1 MRPVHATLV
10 ERVRSVSA
18 TCGIFLAL
26 CVAPAIAATPTT
38 TTLAVGPSNN
48 VATGTTV
55 TLTATVTNPSPV
67 TTGLVLFCNATAPH
81 CSQGVGL
88 YGTASLTTSGTAI
101 LRMRFGAGVANIQA
115 QFVATSANAASASLT
130 NSVAVTALP
139 SYASVTSLGKT
150 GVMGN
155 YTLTGTVGGLGLNL
169 VSGTVSFLDTTNGN
183 ANIGSA
189 VLGSNS
195 TGWAA
200 PVPYATGNAPTG
212 STVGDLNRDGIL
224 DLAECDY
231 YDGTV
236 SVFLGNGD
244 GTFGARTS
252 YAVGV
257 NPYQVLAGDFNRDG
271 NLDLAVATTTGVSV
285 LFGNG
290 DGTFQSSV
298 SYVITGGST
307 GIVVAD
313 FNGDGFLDLALVN
326 NSQSTLNIM
335 LGNGD
340 GTFQSSVSYPT
351 GKNGTAIAG
360 GDFVGNGIQ
369 DLAVT
374 NGTDGTVSVF
384 IGNGDGTFKPQVTY
398 AAGRWPDGI
407 TAGDVNND
415 GKLDLVSANYSDN
428 TVSVYIGNGDGT
440 FQPQVTYPA
449 AGALAVLV
457 ADLNGDGN
465 PDLAVINYAS
475 TGTVTIYPGNGT
487 GVFNTST
494 AFPSGKYPGWVS
506 AGDFNGDGRTDLAI
520 PNDSTSVNTISILL
534 GTSTAP
540 FSAGS
545 IAVTGTQGV
554 HNVLAS
560 FPGDASHTGSQSPT
574 VALTAP
580 LGPVS
585 VVVTSNNNPSADGSA
600 VILTATLTGS
610 GVNPTGTVQFRDGG
624 SLLTTKAIS
633 GSIATYSTGFLAPGT
648 HSITAVYGGN
658 SNYVAT
664 TSAALTQV
672 VSLITPTVSV
682 SCSPNPITY
691 GPQNTTCTATVTPS
705 GATGTIAFTANG
717 GAWTTVALSGGSAS
731 AGGWSTWAVGTYPV
745 GATYSGDSNYSGSSA
760 SSTVTIAPAPTTTT
774 ITSTLN
780 PSVFG
785 QNVSWPCSVTS
796 PDGTPTGTITYTN
809 SNGTSGDVTLIG
821 GVSGSNTWS
830 GTGLPVGTYV
840 FGCSFAAQGNFAASS
855 SSVTQT
861 VGPAPTITELSSSSN
876 PIVFGGSTTFTAL
889 LDTGGIPT
897 PTGTVAFTSNG
908 VSIGSGAVST
918 VSATNL
924 ERFSNSP
931 SSWSYVS
938 EAVALNSTVAPDGTN
953 TATLA
958 TVNSAGGYYLYDGTI
973 ACSPG
978 PITYSLWLQKYS
990 TSPTDQVAMGL
1001 RFFDSVG
1008 TELMGN
1014 SISVV
1019 PTAIWQ
1025 RHSET
1030 YTAPTGTTSCA
1041 ITVETYNYS
1050 APQFPTG
1057 AGAYVW
1063 GAQVEQATSAGPYIA
1078 TSGASATG
1086 NGGIATLTTT
1096 TLPVGSDSIVAVYSG
1111 DASTLTSTSSGL
1123 IEMVTPDAS
1132 AVTLTSSGNPANYGV
1147 SVVFTAQTAAAAT
1160 GTITFLDGATSIG
1173 SGTVSGGVATFT
1185 TNALGTGTHN
1195 ITASY
1200 GGDTDYSPAASAA
1213 LSEVI
1218 TRTAATVSMA
1228 STFSPS
1234 TYGQSVTFTFTATG
1248 VLGTPSGTVA
1258 ISDGATLL
1266 ATPTLNA
1273 SGVATYTTANL
1284 TVGSH
1289 TLTAVYGGDAN
1300 YK

>member
-1 MRPVHATLV
+1 MRPVQATIFA
-10 ERVRSVSA
+10 RVRSISA
-18 TCGIFLAL
+18 TCGLFFAL
-26 CVAPAIAATPTT
+26 CMAPALAATPTT
-38 TTLAVGPSNN
+38 TTLAVGPSNS
-48 VATGTTV
+48 VVTGTVV

-67 TTGLVLFCNATAPH
+67 TKGTVQFCDALISH
-81 CSQGVGL
+81 CGPGRGL
-88 YGTASLTTSGTAI
+88 YGTATLTSAGTAV
-101 LRMRFGAGVANIQA
+101 LRTRFGTGVANVQA
-115 QFVATSANAASASLT
+115 SFVATSANAGSTSLTNAVAVSASSIYASSTILNESGSVGAYTLSGAVSGFGTQSLGGTLAFLDSTNANVQISSASLNAPT
-130 NSVAVTALP
+130 R
-139 SYASVTSLGKT
+139 
-150 GVMGN
+150 
-155 YTLTGTVGGLGLNL
+155 
-169 VSGTVSFLDTTNGN
+169 SFAGD
-183 ANIGSA
+183 
-189 VLGSNS
+189 
-195 TGWAA
+195 
-200 PVPYATGNAPTG
+200 VPYAVG
-212 STVGDLNRDGIL
+212 SDPKSSAVSDFNGDGIL
-224 DLAECDY
+224 DLVVANYSDNTVSVLLGNG
-231 YDGTV
+231 DGTFQPKVTYAAGPWPLSVAVGDFTGNGIQDLVVANNGTGTLSILLGNGNGTFRAPVTYAASGSNPVDIVVADLNGDGIPDLAVAGDGAVAILLGKGDGTFQPQVTYSTSSVARAVAVADFNGDGIPDLVVADEMTSEV

-244 GTFGARTS
+244 GTFRAPATYAAGA
-252 YAVGV
+252 YVWDIKVG
-257 NPYQVLAGDFNRDG
+257 
-271 NLDLAVATTTGVSV
+271 
-285 LFGNG
+285 
-290 DGTFQSSV
+290 
-298 SYVITGGST
+298 
-307 GIVVAD
+307 D
-313 FNGDGFLDLALVN
+313 FNGDGIADVVVANYVGGTVSIL
-326 NSQSTLNIM
+326 

-340 GTFQSSVSYPT
+340 GTLRTPVEYAT
-351 GKNGTAIAG
+351 GAGPWAVALADVNG
-360 GDFVGNGIQ
+360 DGIP
-369 DLAVT
+369 DLVAT
-374 NGTDGTVSVF
+374 NNWGGTVSV
-384 IGNGDGTFKPQVTY
+384 
-398 AAGRWPDGI
+398 
-407 TAGDVNND
+407 
-415 GKLDLVSANYSDN
+415 LL
-428 TVSVYIGNGDGT
+428 GNGDGT
-440 FQPQVTYPA
+440 FQPQVTLIAGVAPMA
-449 AGALAVLV
+449 AAV
-457 ADLNGDGN
+457 
-465 PDLAVINYAS
+465 
-475 TGTVTIYPGNGT
+475 
-487 GVFNTST
+487 
-494 AFPSGKYPGWVS
+494 
-506 AGDFNGDGRTDLAI
+506 GDFNGDGVTDLAVTDDSS
-520 PNDSTSVNTISILL
+520 NTVLALMGDQSATFSTSGISISGS
-534 GTSTAP
+534 GT
-540 FSAGS
+540 
-545 IAVTGTQGV
+545 

-560 FPGDASHTGSQSPT
+560 YSGDASRTASQSAT
-574 VALTAP
+574 VP
-580 LGPVS
+580 
-585 VVVTSNNNPSADGSA
+585 
-600 VILTATLTGS
+600 LTAT
-610 GVNPTGTVQFRDGG
+610 
-624 SLLTTKAIS
+624 
-633 GSIATYSTGFLAPGT
+633 
-648 HSITAVYGGN
+648 TAA
-658 SNYVAT
+658 S
-664 TSAALTQV
+664 
-672 VSLITPTVSV
+672 TVSV

-691 GPQNTTCTATVTPS
+691 GPQNTLCTATVTPS
-705 GATGTIAFTANG
+705 GATGTIIFTANG
-717 GAWTTVALSGGSAS
+717 GTWTTVALSGGSAS

-745 GATYSGDSNYSGSSA
+745 GATYSGDSNYSGASA

-840 FGCSFAAQGNFAASS
+840 MGCSFAAQGNFAASS

-897 PTGTVAFTSNG
+897 PNGTVAFTSNG

-938 EAVALNSTVAPDGTN
+938 EAVALNSAVAPDGTN
-953 TATLA
+953 TVTLA

-1132 AVTLTSSGNPANYGV
+1132 TVALTSSANPANYGAPV
-1147 SVVFTAQTAAAAT
+1147 TFTAQATAVAT
-1160 GTITFLDGATSIG
+1160 GSMTFYDGATLL
-1173 SGTVSGGVATFT
+1173 GTGTMAGGVATYT
-1185 TNALGTGTHN
+1185 ATGLATGSHS

-1200 GGDTDYSPAASAA
+1200 GGDSDYSPAVSAA
-1213 LSEVI
+1213 LFQVI
-1218 TRTAATVSMA
+1218 VRTTATVTM
-1228 STFSPS
+1228 TSPFNPS
-1234 TYGQSVTFTFTATG
+1234 AYGQSVTFTFTATG
-1248 VLGTPSGTVA
+1248 VAGLGTPGGTVA

-1266 ATPTLNA
+1266 ATPTLNS
-1273 SGVATYTTANL
+1273 SGVATFTTADL
-1284 TVGSH
+1284 IVGSH
-1289 TLTAVYGGDAN
+1289 PLAAVYGGDAN